1 MIIAIVPAAG
11 FSQRMGCPKLSLPFR
26 GRTVL
31 EHVVRALR
39 EGGADSVVV
48 VVGPHVPELLPLAKA
63 AGAHVCQL
71 AEPTPDMRATV
82 EHGLRWIE
90 KAFSPRPGDGWLL
103 APADHPSLDPAVV
116 RDVVTRGM
124 DGVQRCYQTAL
135 MRRPDLAG
143 HMSLRI
149 TVDPTGHVSRATL
162 ATSAAPYPWLSTCVE
177 NQAAAWSFP
186 APSGGASVSLSVP
199 LDFATN

>member
-11 FSQRMGCPKLSLPFR
+11 FSQRMGRPKLSLPFR

-116 RDVVTRGM
+116 REIVERYRSDPAKSIVIPAHAG
-124 DGVQRCYQTAL
+124 RCGHPVLIAWRHVASLHRWPAESGINAFLRAHEAEVAEIAMSNPCILRDLDTAEEYARL
-135 MRRPDLAG
+135 LTEG
-143 HMSLRI
+143 
-149 TVDPTGHVSRATL
+149 
-162 ATSAAPYPWLSTCVE
+162 
-177 NQAAAWSFP
+177 
-186 APSGGASVSLSVP
+186 
-199 LDFATN
+199 

>member
-116 RDVVTRGM
+116 REIVERYRSDPAKSIVIPAHAGPRGHPVLIAWRHVASLHRWPAESGINAFLRAHEAEVAEIAM
-124 DGVQRCYQTAL
+124 SNPCILRDLDTAEEYARL
-135 MRRPDLAG
+135 LTEG
-143 HMSLRI
+143 
-149 TVDPTGHVSRATL
+149 
-162 ATSAAPYPWLSTCVE
+162 
-177 NQAAAWSFP
+177 
-186 APSGGASVSLSVP
+186 
-199 LDFATN
+199 